1 MEPEAPDRGA
11 RIAVSDA
18 GAFMPLPLLLALLAL
33 APVTAVAAPYKCL
46 VDGKTTYQDRP
57 CDPDN
62 KEKGQMTGS
71 GVQSK
76 NGQTLSGTTVVTR
89 EENQRRAAV
98 AKTDMVPLARQA
110 YGAMVT
116 GNMYAWSDMLC
127 PRVKQQFQ
135 RGLADMTRTQGV
147 SYAKRK
153 VELVRPTDVSPE
165 GVTFVASEANP
176 AAGPTSLRV
185 HFDWYDGRP
194 CLLNISH
201 SGGEIRQR

>member
-1 MEPEAPDRGA
+1 
-11 RIAVSDA
+11 
-18 GAFMPLPLLLALLAL
+18 MPHLLLLAVLALFAL
-33 APVTAVAAPYKCL
+33 APLTAVAAPYKCL
-46 VDGKTTYQDRP
+46 IDGKTTYQDRP

-76 NGQTLSGTTVVTR
+76 NNQTLSGTTVVTR
-89 EENQRRAAV
+89 EENQRRAAI

-110 YGAMVT
+110 FSAMVT
-116 GNMYAWSDMLC
+116 GNMYAWADMLC

-135 RGLADMTRTQGV
+135 RGLAEMTRMQGA

-153 VELVRPTDVSPE
+153 VELVRTTDVSPE
-165 GVTFVASEANP
+165 GVTFLASEADP
-176 AAGPTSLRV
+176 AAGQRSLRV

-194 CLLNISH
+194 CLLNISDY
-201 SGGEIRQR
+201 GGGTAKR

>member
-1 MEPEAPDRGA
+1 
-11 RIAVSDA
+11 
-18 GAFMPLPLLLALLAL
+18 MPHLLLLAVLALFAL
-33 APVTAVAAPYKCL
+33 APLTAVAAPYKCL
-46 VDGKTTYQDRP
+46 IDGKTTYQDRP

-76 NGQTLSGTTVVTR
+76 NNQTLSGTTVVTR
-89 EENQRRAAV
+89 EENQRRAAI

-110 YGAMVT
+110 FSAMVT
-116 GNMYAWSDMLC
+116 GNMYAWADMLC

-135 RGLADMTRTQGV
+135 RGLAEMTRMQGA

-153 VELVRPTDVSPE
+153 VELVRTTDVGPE
-165 GVTFVASEANP
+165 GVTFLASEADP
-176 AAGPTSLRV
+176 AAGQRSLRV

-194 CLLNISH
+194 CLLNISDY
-201 SGGEIRQR
+201 GGGTAKR